1 MLQRD
6 VIERG
11 TVMRLVVTALVAG
24 LFTLHCAAVRAQSP
38 NDVIESAVAEL
49 AAALAGRRDALAADR
64 PALHALI
71 DRILLPRFD
80 RPYAA
85 RLVLARHWRTA
96 DREQRRRFT
105 EAFYKAML
113 RRYADGV
120 LEFQEDRIEVLRFR
134 GDLSRPRVPAKT
146 VVRLNDGSRVPVDYG
161 FVNRDGKWKLFDVT
175 VEGVSFVR
183 NFRAELDAEVR
194 ESSLDAVIAR
204 LEAEAARPAEADE
217 TAAGDE

>member
-1 MLQRD
+1 MA
-6 VIERG
+6 ERG
-11 TVMRLVVTALVAG
+11 
-24 LFTLHCAAVRAQSP
+24 AAR
-38 NDVIESAVAEL
+38 
-49 AAALAGRRDALAADR
+49 AGRRDALAADR

-96 DREQRRRFT
+96 DREQRRRFM

-134 GDLSRPRVPAKT
+134 GDLSRPRVQAKT